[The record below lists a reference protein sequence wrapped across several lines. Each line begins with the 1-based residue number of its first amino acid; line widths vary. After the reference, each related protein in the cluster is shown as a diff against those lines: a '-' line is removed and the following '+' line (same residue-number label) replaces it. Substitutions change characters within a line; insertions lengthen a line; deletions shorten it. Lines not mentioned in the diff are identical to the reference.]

1 MAQVTHELKS
11 PLASIQ
17 LHLETI
23 KLRKPPAEK
32 LERFLDTMLAD
43 TDRLNNLISNLLMT
57 AKLEHRARALHYPVI
72 DLSEIVEQFI
82 EQKRCKLPE
91 GGSLTG
97 EVEKGIK
104 AAVDSDGLE
113 TVLRNLYE
121 NAVLYSRGVAGNH
134 HQPLPEGTYL
144 RPFLSRSGAGSGA
157 ERSEKY
163 LQDVFPCTPAG
174 RKYQRYRTRP
184 IYRQIGYQ
192 GAWWPGRGCQRGL
205 RQRLSVQDHI
215 AVGTIKSKTVNKG
228 SHVRR

>member
-1 MAQVTHELKS
+1 MSSNKKTSWPKSPIELKS

-57 AKLEHRARALHYPVI
+57 AKLEHRARARHYPVI
-72 DLSEIVEQFI
+72 DLSAIVEGFV
-82 EQKRCKLPE
+82 EQKRGKLPE

-104 AAVDSDGLE
+104 AAVDSEGLE

-121 NAVLYSRGVAGNH
+121 NAVLYSPGS
-134 HQPLPEGTYL
+134 PEITIT
-144 RPFLSRSGAGSGA
+144 LSRN
-157 ERSEKY
+157 
-163 LQDVFPCTPAG
+163 G
-174 RKYQRYRTRP
+174 RTCILSFRDQ
-184 IYRQIGYQ
+184 
-192 GAWWPGRGCQRGL
+192 GRGLEQKDLHNIFKMFFRVRQQGENIRGTGL
-205 RQRLSVQDHI
+205 GLYIVKSVIKEHGGRVTV
-215 AVGTIKSKTVNKG
+215 ASEGVGKGCLFTITLPLAQ
-228 SHVRR
+228 